1 MARSGF
7 VRSRSDSG
15 ADRFAAMSSATDS
28 SVHSFAD
35 VVIRRAT
42 VDDAPLVA
50 TLAASTFADT
60 FAAENDPADMRA
72 YVATA
77 FGDAVQRAELA
88 DPRHVVLI
96 AERDGDAVGYA
107 MLRDGVAPDG
117 IPGAFVASD
126 SMEIARL
133 YAVQRHIG
141 AGIGSALMQRCLT
154 EAVTLGR
161 RTVWLGVWERN
172 ARAIAFYERW
182 GFVDVG
188 AQTFTLGSDV
198 QHDRVMARRV

>member
-1 MARSGF
+1 MARSGSA
-7 VRSRSDSG
+7 RSRSDSD
-15 ADRFAAMSSATDS
+15 ADRFAVMSSTA
-28 SVHSFAD
+28 HSTSD

-42 VDDAPLVA
+42 VDDAPLLA

-60 FAAENDPADMRA
+60 FAEDNDPADMRA

-77 FGDAVQRAELA
+77 FGDEVQRAELA
-88 DPRHVVLI
+88 EPRHVVLI
-96 AERDGDAVGYA
+96 AEREGEAVGYA
-107 MLRDGVAPDG
+107 MMRDGVAPES
-117 IPGAFVASD
+117 IPAAFAASD

-141 AGIGSALMQRCLT
+141 AGIGSALMRRCLT

>member
-1 MARSGF
+1 MARSGSA
-7 VRSRSDSG
+7 RSRSDSG
-15 ADRFAAMSSATDS
+15 TDRFAAMSSATDS
-28 SVHSFAD
+28 SAHSFAD

-42 VDDAPLVA
+42 VEDAPLLA

-60 FAAENDPADMRA
+60 FAEENDPADMRA

-77 FGDAVQRAELA
+77 FGDEVQRAELA

-107 MLRDGVAPDG
+107 MLRDGVAPEA
-117 IPGAFVASD
+117 IPGAFTASD

-141 AGIGSALMQRCLT
+141 AGIGSALMQRCLG

-172 ARAIAFYERW
+172 ARAIAFYARW